1 MKEDIIAANI
11 SGLRSDIQ
19 SLTKQIAAWSQSL
32 AQQATPA
39 PQTQIDEQQLLTLSI
54 PTLRVGYRMTKNL

>member
-19 SLTKQIAAWSQSL
+19 SLTKQIAAWSRSF

-39 PQTQIDEQQLLTLSI
+39 PQTQIDEKQ
-54 PTLRVGYRMTKNL
+54 